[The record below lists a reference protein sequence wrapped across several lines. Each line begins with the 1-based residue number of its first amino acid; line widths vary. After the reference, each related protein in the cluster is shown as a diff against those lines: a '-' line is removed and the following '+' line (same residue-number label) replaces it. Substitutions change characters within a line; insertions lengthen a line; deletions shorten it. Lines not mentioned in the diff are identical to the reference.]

1 MRGKDG
7 LVREPTIRSNRKA
20 PEGSIL
26 TNEFAQVRLTIDRLG
41 NDARLEIED
50 LSTNL
55 SIALDAFVL
64 VALTTASDEDLTRHM
79 DPSSGPGSRK
89 Y

>member
-1 MRGKDG
+1 MTDYGTCAGRDG

-64 VALTTASDEDLTRHM
+64 VARFRRGP
-79 DPSSGPGSRK
+79 DPTHGS
-89 Y
+89 